1 MNIYVEFH
9 SLNDVAE
16 IINRIKAKDVT
27 IYEVEVDHG
36 KQTPSQ
42 HPNAVFSLRMNR
54 PGSHAKILA
63 SISEL
68 EAVYVVHDI

>member
-1 MNIYVEFH
+1 M
-9 SLNDVAE
+9 
-16 IINRIKAKDVT
+16 T

-63 SISEL
+63 SISEV